1 MTAAPY
7 VITMQHYINK
17 LVMVIS
23 IKDAVAFQ
31 QIFTANIRRDLLE
44 KWMILTF
51 TDINEARESYLS
63 DNITITKS
71 NA

>member
-7 VITMQHYINK
+7 VITMQHYMNK
-17 LVMVIS
+17 QVMVIS